1 MHSGED
7 MVVGLGWDEVYL
19 SSNALKGY
27 SKTYLISL
35 HLDDLLWIEVEY

>member
-7 MVVGLGWDEVYL
+7 MVVGLGWDEVYP

-27 SKTYLISL
+27 PKTYLISL